1 MNLPEIVT
9 GADSPDEI
17 VDKFKEVYEELYN
30 SADTS
35 GAVKV
40 IQNSLKHMIGI
51 TDRNQ
56 QNYARSGEESN

>member
-30 SADTS
+30 SADPS

-40 IQNSLKHMIGI
+40 IKNSLKHMIEIKKI
-51 TDRNQ
+51 TP
-56 QNYARSGEESN
+56 EVVKKVM

>member
-1 MNLPEIVT
+1 MKLPEIVT

-30 SADTS
+30 SADPS

-40 IQNSLKHMIGI
+40 IKNSLKHMIG
-51 TDRNQ
+51 
-56 QNYARSGEESN
+56 